1 MSSELAALVILTGVH
16 IAGFGVFL
24 VLLLSSDGGEDD
36 GGDDGGGPPPPRPEN
51 PSAPPGGS
59 LPLPDARPART
70 RLRDHRRLA
79 DQLPRRARRPAHP
92 VRPGAPQRN

>member
-24 VLLLSSDGGEDD
+24 VLLLSSDSGEDD
-36 GGDDGGGPPPPRPEN
+36 GGDDGGGPPPSPPERP
-51 PSAPPGGS
+51 STPPGGS

-70 RLRDHRRLA
+70 RLRDHGRLA
-79 DQLPRRARRPAHP
+79 DEQPRTARRPGHRE
-92 VRPGAPQRN
+92 RPRIPERP